1 MNNSYSLFCK
11 LIQEINIDKGLYYY
25 ISNQIG
31 GPVDASDLLRWQWVQ
46 SVSALDKLI
55 HDLVRIGMVQEYQGI
70 RPATSAFNTFPL
82 NMQTELIFESNPM
95 FAPLEFESVVR
106 KKFGTMSF
114 QDPLKIADALA
125 YIWIENHKWKEIATQ
140 LGMPENACKEKQKNI
155 VIRRNQIVHEADY
168 QDILGVRQSLT
179 QTDVNDVVDFEYKL
193 GTAIFQ
199 LVH

>member
-11 LIQEINIDKGLYYY
+11 LIQEINIDKGLYFY